1 MKLSKRYDSE
11 YTEWLNELKSKI
23 QSTQIKAALSANK
36 EMILLYWEFGKE
48 LYEKQE
54 KKGWGNAIVDSLEKD
69 LKKEFPNLKGFS
81 SLNNS

>member
-36 EMILLYWEFGKE
+36 EMILLYWKFG
-48 LYEKQE
+48 
-54 KKGWGNAIVDSLEKD
+54 A
-69 LKKEFPNLKGFS
+69 LKCQTHHIQNVMV
-81 SLNNS
+81 NC